1 MGSGNAGSTNAL
13 RTMGIKAGMITLL
26 GDCFKC
32 VIAVL
37 VVRGIYGQS
46 HADIL
51 PLLSLYTGFGAV
63 LGHNFPFYLKFK
75 GGKGIAVTA
84 GMILS
89 TDIRIAAVCLIVFIV
104 IVAVTRY
111 VSLGSL
117 VISVL
122 FLVGLVVD
130 GQMGMF
136 GMMQKY
142 LFEMYGIG
150 ALFVLSAFIRHRANI
165 GRLRNGTESKIS
177 FSKKKNKRYEIRKK
191 RENPSKLPG
200 VHIPEEIE
208 ITTDLQ
214 GSVEGKD
221 VVVLAVPSMATRAT
235 AKKMCPY
242 VKEEQILVNVA
253 KGIEEGTLKTLS
265 EQIEEE
271 IPQANVAVL
280 SGPSHAE
287 EVSRELPTTVVV
299 GAETEETAIYLQ
311 KIFMNDVF
319 RVYTSPDIKGIE
331 LGGSLKNVIAL
342 AAGVADGLG
351 YGDNTKAALIT
362 RGIAEI
368 TRLGVKMGGK
378 LESFTGLTGIGDLIV
393 TCASKHSRNRK
404 AGVLIGEGMTME
416 EAMAEVKM
424 VVEGVYSAKAAREL
438 AEKYEVSMPIVEK
451 VNQVLFEGKPAK
463 DAGSELMM
471 RDGRSEY
478 SNLPWD

>member
-1 MGSGNAGSTNAL
+1 MERLVCLLIGYIFGLFQTGYFYGKTQGVDIRKMGSGNAGSTNAL

-117 VISVL
+117 V
-122 FLVGLVVD
+122 
-130 GQMGMF
+130 MGMF

-177 FSKKKNKRYEIRKK
+177 FSKKKNKR
-191 RENPSKLPG
+191 
-200 VHIPEEIE
+200 
-208 ITTDLQ
+208 
-214 GSVEGKD
+214 
-221 VVVLAVPSMATRAT
+221 
-235 AKKMCPY
+235 
-242 VKEEQILVNVA
+242 
-253 KGIEEGTLKTLS
+253 
-265 EQIEEE
+265 
-271 IPQANVAVL
+271 
-280 SGPSHAE
+280 
-287 EVSRELPTTVVV
+287 
-299 GAETEETAIYLQ
+299 
-311 KIFMNDVF
+311 
-319 RVYTSPDIKGIE
+319 
-331 LGGSLKNVIAL
+331 
-342 AAGVADGLG
+342 
-351 YGDNTKAALIT
+351 
-362 RGIAEI
+362 
-368 TRLGVKMGGK
+368 
-378 LESFTGLTGIGDLIV
+378 
-393 TCASKHSRNRK
+393 
-404 AGVLIGEGMTME
+404 
-416 EAMAEVKM
+416 
-424 VVEGVYSAKAAREL
+424 
-438 AEKYEVSMPIVEK
+438 
-451 VNQVLFEGKPAK
+451 
-463 DAGSELMM
+463 
-471 RDGRSEY
+471 
-478 SNLPWD
+478 